1 MKTAVEI
8 DLSFEQIL
16 SIVMQLP
23 NDQNI
28 KLTKELE
35 NEAVES
41 RLSRLLKSFETEELD
56 SKTIFEETEA
66 VRQEIYDKQK
76 R

>member
-1 MKTAVEI
+1 
-8 DLSFEQIL
+8 
-16 SIVMQLP
+16 MQFP
-23 NDQNI
+23 NDQKI

-66 VRQEIYDKQK
+66 IRQEIYDKQK
-76 R
+76 D